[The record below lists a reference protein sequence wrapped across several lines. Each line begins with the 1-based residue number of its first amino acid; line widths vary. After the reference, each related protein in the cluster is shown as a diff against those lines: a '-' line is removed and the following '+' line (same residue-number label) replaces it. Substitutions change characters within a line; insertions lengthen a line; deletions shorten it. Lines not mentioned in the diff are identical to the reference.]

1 MNVDID
7 RIRSHVEAIARFTS
21 TPGQGATRMTYSP
34 EYRAGCDYLLGEAA
48 RLGLESRLDAV
59 GNVRIRLP
67 GTDPAAPAVVV
78 GSHIDSVRHG
88 GDFDGVL
95 GVVCGLEALEVL
107 VQEEIR
113 PLHSIELISFI
124 EEEAGTFACPLAGSK
139 AVAGQFEVEDLH
151 HVHDETGRSLHERAR
166 EFGADPDNLVADRLQ
181 PGSVKAM
188 LELHI
193 EQSPLLES
201 EGMPV
206 GIVDSIAG
214 SETCRLRLEGVANHA
229 GTTPMSQRRDALA
242 AAAGIVQAVEQ
253 VATASERTSAVA
265 TVGRIQCHPNAGNVI
280 PGRVDLSLDVRDV
293 RRDDIDAMVRGILS
307 AAETIAAERHV
318 SLHVDHTGGS
328 LPRPFSRHIV
338 DRMTAIAER
347 DGIPYRHMHSGA
359 LHDAATFT
367 DITDVA
373 MLFVPSRDGRS
384 HVPEEWTD
392 WKDIEPGAN
401 LLLATLHDLA
411 VDGEGKR
418 TANERE

>member
-7 RIRSHVEAIARFTS
+7 RIRSHVEAIARFTA

-48 RLGLESRLDAV
+48 RLGLEGRLDAV

-107 VQEEIR
+107 VHEGIR

-139 AVAGQFEVEDLH
+139 AVAGKFEVEDLQ
-151 HVHDETGRSLHERAR
+151 HVHDEAGRSLHERAR
-166 EFGADPDNLVADRLQ
+166 EFGVDPDNLTADRLQ

-201 EGMPV
+201 EGIPV

-229 GTTPMSQRRDALA
+229 GTTPMGQRRDALA
-242 AAAGIVQAVEQ
+242 AAAGVVQAVER
-253 VATASERTSAVA
+253 VATASNRVSAVA

-293 RRDDIDAMVRGILS
+293 RKDDIDAMVRDILS
-307 AAETIAAERHV
+307 AAETIAAERDIV
-318 SLHVDHTGGS
+318 LHADHTGGS

-347 DGIPYRHMHSGA
+347 ERIPYRRMHSGA

-411 VDGEGKR
+411 SR
-418 TANERE
+418 R

>member
-7 RIRSHVEAIARFTS
+7 RIRSHVETIARFTS
-21 TPGQGATRMTYSP
+21 TPGRGATRLTYSP

-48 RLGLESRLDAV
+48 RLGLEGRLDAV

-67 GTDPAAPAVVV
+67 GTDAAAPVVVV

-107 VQEEIR
+107 VHEGIR
-113 PLHSIELISFI
+113 PVHSIELISFI

-139 AVAGQFEVEDLH
+139 AVAGRFEVEDLH
-151 HVHDETGRSLHERAR
+151 HVHDEAGRSLHERAR
-166 EFGADPDNLVADRLQ
+166 EFGVDPDDLIADRLP

-201 EGMPV
+201 EGIPV
-206 GIVDSIAG
+206 AVVDSIAG

-229 GTTPMSQRRDALA
+229 GTTPMGQRQDALA
-242 AAAGIVQAVEQ
+242 AAAEIVLAVER
-253 VATASERTSAVA
+253 TAASTGRESAVA

-280 PGRVDLSLDVRDV
+280 PGRVDLSLDVRDI
-293 RRDDIDAMVRGILS
+293 RKDDIDAVMNDILAAAEAIANARGITLQ
-307 AAETIAAERHV
+307 TQP
-318 SLHVDHTGGS
+318 TGGS
-328 LPRPFSRHIV
+328 LPRPFSRDLV
-338 DRMTAIAER
+338 ERMSSIAER
-347 DGIPYRHMHSGA
+347 AGIPYRRMHSGA

-367 DITDVA
+367 DITDTA
-373 MLFVPSRDGRS
+373 MLFVPSHNGRS

-392 WKDIEPGAN
+392 WEDIEPGAN

-411 VDGEGKR
+411 SR
-418 TANERE
+418 R

>member
-7 RIRSHVEAIARFTS
+7 RIRAHVEAIARFTA
-21 TPGQGATRMTYSP
+21 TPGRGATRLTYSP

-48 RLGLESRLDAV
+48 RLGLEGRLDAV

-95 GVVCGLEALEVL
+95 GVVCALEALEVL
-107 VQEEIR
+107 VREGIR

-139 AVAGQFEVEDLH
+139 AVAGELEVEDLH
-151 HVHDETGRSLHERAR
+151 HVRDEAGRSLHERAR
-166 EFGADPDNLVADRLQ
+166 EFGVDPDDLAADRLQ

-201 EGMPV
+201 EGIPV

-214 SETCRLRLEGVANHA
+214 SETCRLRLEGTANHA
-229 GTTPMSQRRDALA
+229 GTTPMGQRRDALA
-242 AAAGIVQAVEQ
+242 AAAGIVLAAER
-253 VATASERTSAVA
+253 VATASNRESAVA

-293 RRDDIDAMVRGILS
+293 RKADIDAMVSDIL
-307 AAETIAAERHV
+307 AAADAVAAERDIT
-318 SLHVDHTGGS
+318 LHAERTGGS
-328 LPRPFSRHIV
+328 LPRPFSRHIA
-338 DRMTAIAER
+338 DRMAAIADR

-367 DITDVA
+367 GITDVA

-392 WKDIEPGAN
+392 WEDITPGAD
-401 LLLATLHDLA
+401 LLLATLHELA
-411 VDGEGKR
+411 VDE
-418 TANERE
+418 

>member
-7 RIRSHVEAIARFTS
+7 RIRAHVEAIARFTA

-48 RLGLESRLDAV
+48 RLGLEGRLDAV

-67 GTDPAAPAVVV
+67 GTDPAAAAVVV

-107 VQEEIR
+107 VHEGIR

-139 AVAGQFEVEDLH
+139 AVAGRFETGDLH
-151 HVHDETGRSLHERAR
+151 HIRDEAGESLYDRAR
-166 EFGADPDNLVADRLQ
+166 GFDVNPDNLITDRLQ
-181 PGSVKAM
+181 PESVKAM

-201 EGMPV
+201 EGIPV

-229 GTTPMSQRRDALA
+229 GTTPMGQRRDALA
-242 AAAGIVQAVEQ
+242 AAAGIVLAVERM
-253 VATASERTSAVA
+253 ATASDRESAVA

-293 RRDDIDAMVRGILS
+293 RKADIDTMVSEILA
-307 AAETIAAERHV
+307 AAEAISAERNII
-318 SLHVDHTGGS
+318 LHVDHTGGS

-338 DRMTAIAER
+338 DRMTAIADR
-347 DGIPYRHMHSGA
+347 DGIPHRLMHSGA

-384 HVPEEWTD
+384 HTPEEWTD
-392 WKDIEPGAN
+392 WADIEPGAN

-411 VDGEGKR
+411 VDE
-418 TANERE
+418 